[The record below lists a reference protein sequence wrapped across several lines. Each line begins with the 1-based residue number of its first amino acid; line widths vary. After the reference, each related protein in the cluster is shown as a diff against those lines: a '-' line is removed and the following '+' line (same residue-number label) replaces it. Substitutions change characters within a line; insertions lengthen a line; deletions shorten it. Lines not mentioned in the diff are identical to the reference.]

1 MLAEM
6 GNGGMSK
13 VADGVWR
20 SCFWMSVMVMSR
32 TTDDNNT
39 GEGDGERKTVLVGVE
54 FVAPAQLLFTVLFRL
69 RKHVQAELI
78 DRRLDG

>member
-54 FVAPAQLLFTVLFRL
+54 FVRL
-69 RKHVQAELI
+69 PHNFCSPCCSDLESTC
-78 DRRLDG
+78 RLN